1 MDKGKELRRFA
12 SKNAWLAAAMIAGLL
27 LMTMGSERHGRSD
40 VTVSTQY
47 EQRLA
52 GALSRMEGVGE
63 TYVLLSEK
71 PGRDQGFSGAVVVC
85 AGGGDPN
92 VRLRVTLAVQVFTAL
107 GSDKIIVQKLIS

>member
-12 SKNAWLAAAMIAGLL
+12 VKNAWLLLAMAAGLL
-27 LMTMGSERHGRSD
+27 LMTMGSDRRSSSAGSA
-40 VTVSTQY
+40 STQY

-63 TYVLLSEK
+63 AYVLLSEK

-85 AGGGDPN
+85 AGGGNPD
-92 VRLRVTLAVQVFTAL
+92 VRLRVTLAVQAFTAL
-107 GSDKIIVQKLIS
+107 GSDKIIVQKMIS

>member
-12 SKNAWLAAAMIAGLL
+12 GKNAWLFIAMLAGLL
-27 LMTMGSERHGRSD
+27 LLTLGSDGRGGKSD
-40 VTVSTQY
+40 TASTAC

-71 PGRDQGFSGAVVVC
+71 PGRDQGYSGAVIVC
-85 AGGGDPN
+85 AGGGDPE
-92 VRLRVTLAVQVFTAL
+92 VRWKVTMAVQAFTYL
-107 GSDKIIVQKLIS
+107 GSDRIIVQKLIS